1 MPVLLLM
8 LSLPLLADSYQY
20 TDSTG
25 TIHVV
30 DSRDGV
36 PPRYRRSMKRVSE
49 DSHSAVSVSAAA
61 RGGDDVDVHTVI
73 DDALKK
79 QKADPSKRI
88 ITFEALA
95 KKKGE
100 AAPTVAELQAK
111 AQAEAAADAVE
122 ESPSQDSVQGGAAS
136 SPGQTW
142 VGFIPLLVGLGLAWM
157 GISRLNGFMRMVS
170 VVLGI
175 VLGIFGYIRAFPES
189 PVSKQVSAQVDSV
202 VEKSGTKGALQKA
215 QETISKPFKAPLEV
229 VGKAKDAIKG
239 AEEAQ
244 KAKIQALDKLT
255 QDD

>member
-20 TDSTG
+20 KDSTG

-30 DSRDGV
+30 DSQDEV

-49 DSHSAVSVSAAA
+49 DSHSAISVSSEAKGA
-61 RGGDDVDVHTVI
+61 DDVDVRNVI

-95 KKKGE
+95 RKEGE
-100 AAPTVAELQAK
+100 AAPTVAELK
-111 AQAEAAADAVE
+111 ALAEAEATAAAPQEATSDRGSDQSSTGT
-122 ESPSQDSVQGGAAS
+122 SP
-136 SPGQTW
+136 PW
-142 VGFIPLLVGLGLAWM
+142 VGFIPLLVGLGLAWV
-157 GISRLNGFMRMVS
+157 GISKLQGFMRMVS
-170 VVLGI
+170 VMLGI
-175 VLGIFGYIRAFPES
+175 VLGILGYVRAFPES
-189 PVSKQVSAQVDSV
+189 PVAQRVSAEVDSV
-202 VEKSGTKGALQKA
+202 AEKTGTKGAFEKA
-215 QETISKPFKAPLEV
+215 QETISKPFKAPLEA

-239 AEEAQ
+239 AEDAQ